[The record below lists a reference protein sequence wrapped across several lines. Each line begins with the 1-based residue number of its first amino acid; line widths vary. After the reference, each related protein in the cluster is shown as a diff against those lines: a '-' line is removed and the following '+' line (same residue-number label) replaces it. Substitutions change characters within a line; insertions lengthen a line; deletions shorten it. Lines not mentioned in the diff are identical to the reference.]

1 MMPSWSDALWTV
13 LLRNAICDFG
23 SNAEVLIFTHCT
35 TVCCKFKAKTSFAV
49 CCCSTKVRGAN
60 SSSECTYG
68 AISWS
73 AAWCDWRQQLCGSCT
88 CAFTSQTTSL
98 AKQVGQEKWDMTAQY
113 YTKVPKQ
120 DCANLTMQ
128 SVAIRGKITRT
139 IKQVQNSS
147 DVTKTINGAAAAA
160 DSVTSYACNCCWS
173 CSLTLL
179 ATDTLAY
186 LLADNTLA
194 YLLTTGNATFLQ
206 ARLPDSHCNNLLRL
220 LHTL

>member
-1 MMPSWSDALWTV
+1 MP
-13 LLRNAICDFG
+13 
-23 SNAEVLIFTHCT
+23 
-35 TVCCKFKAKTSFAV
+35 
-49 CCCSTKVRGAN
+49 STKVRGAN
-60 SSSECTYG
+60 SSSKCTYG

-73 AAWCDWRQQLCGSCT
+73 AAWCDWRQQFCGSCT

-147 DVTKTINGAAAAA
+147 DVTKTIHGAAAAA
-160 DSVTSYACNCCWS
+160 DSVTSYACN
-173 CSLTLL
+173 SLTLL
-179 ATDTLAY
+179 ATDTLCLSTCRQHTCLSTDNRQCYVSASKTPR
-186 LLADNTLA
+186 LSLQQLAAPPTYAVGDVDDK
-194 YLLTTGNATFLQ
+194 
-206 ARLPDSHCNNLLRL
+206 LPKNKIP
-220 LHTL
+220 